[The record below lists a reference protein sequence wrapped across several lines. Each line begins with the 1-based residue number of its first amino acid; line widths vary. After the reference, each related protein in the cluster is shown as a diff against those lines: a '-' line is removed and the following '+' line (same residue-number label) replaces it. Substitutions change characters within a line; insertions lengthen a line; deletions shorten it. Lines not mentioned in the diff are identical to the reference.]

1 MEVYMKS
8 RQLIA
13 AVAALSA
20 MASVGSVFAADSSV
34 TLRDGQDNQTT
45 SSTKAREQVRDEL
58 SQARTQGLLTQPEW
72 AYPTMSEMD
81 IGARG
86 SAGARHSVRSR
97 DEVRSELKEYLS
109 THNGQPMDYDREIY
123 GH

>member
-1 MEVYMKS
+1 MNS

-20 MASVGSVFAADSSV
+20 MAGMGSVLAADSS
-34 TLRDGQDNQTT
+34 TTARDGKDNPTA
-45 SSTKAREQVRDEL
+45 SSVKDRSQVRDEL
-58 SQARTQGLLTQPEW
+58 SQARTQGLLAQPEW
-72 AYPTMSEMD
+72 AYPVIPEAD

-86 SAGARHSVRSR
+86 SAGSRHSVRSR
-97 DEVRSELKEYLS
+97 DEVRNELKDYLNS
-109 THNGQPMDYDREIY
+109 HNGQPMDYDREIY

>member
-1 MEVYMKS
+1 MTS

-20 MASVGSVFAADSSV
+20 MAGASSVLAADTS
-34 TLRDGQDNQTT
+34 TTMRDGQDNLTAPQV
-45 SSTKAREQVRDEL
+45 KDRAQVRDEL
-58 SQARTQGLLTQPEW
+58 SQARSQGLLTQPEW
-72 AYPTMSEMD
+72 AYPVIPDAD

-86 SAGARHSVRSR
+86 SAGSRHSVRSR
-97 DEVRSELKEYLS
+97 EEVRNELKDYLNS
-109 THNGQPMDYDREIY
+109 HNGQPMDYDREIY

>member
-1 MEVYMKS
+1 MKI

-13 AVAALSA
+13 AVAALTA
-20 MASVGSVFAADSSV
+20 MAGTGSVLAADSSTTV
-34 TLRDGQDNQTT
+34 RDGQDSGSA
-45 SSTKAREQVRDEL
+45 SSVKDRAQVRDEL

-72 AYPTMSEMD
+72 AYPVIPEVD

-97 DEVRSELKEYLS
+97 DEVRNELKDYLNS
-109 THNGQPMDYDREIY
+109 HNGQPMDYDREIY
-123 GH
+123 SYGH